1 MRGRFKGLFIL
12 LAVGVAFIIPL
23 FVLFFFFGIRVERRE
38 AVRADSVQIDPSCYH
53 PSWEQPQAEMTESIQ
68 IDGAGSGWQRVPV
81 TGQTGT
87 SPFTP
92 APSPPAVRWVLMT
105 LLFLCLLG
113 GMLVALLIRLARGA
127 GRPEPRGMDPEIDML
142 AVRIHEKEEHLMR
155 RLEALETLLVGE
167 LGRGSE
173 TRHG

>member
-1 MRGRFKGLFIL
+1 MRGSFKGLFIL

-38 AVRADSVQIDPSCYH
+38 AVRTDSVQLDPSSYY
-53 PSWEQPQAEMTESIQ
+53 PGLEQWEQPESIQ

-81 TGQTGT
+81 RDQTGT

-92 APSPPAVRWVLMT
+92 APVPAPVRGVL
-105 LLFLCLLG
+105 LVILFLCLLG
-113 GMLVALLIRLARGA
+113 GMFVALLIRVARGA
-127 GRPEPRGMDPEIDML
+127 GRPERRGMDPEIDML
-142 AVRIHEKEEHLMR
+142 AVRIHEKEEQLMR

-173 TRHG
+173 THRG